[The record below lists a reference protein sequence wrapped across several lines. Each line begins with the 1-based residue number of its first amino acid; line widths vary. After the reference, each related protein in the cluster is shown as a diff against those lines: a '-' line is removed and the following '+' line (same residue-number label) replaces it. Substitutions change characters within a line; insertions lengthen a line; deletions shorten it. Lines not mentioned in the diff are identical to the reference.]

1 MAELHIA
8 TDRESQSPD
17 AAVKAEQVCSTASL
31 PRSINIA
38 TSIINRVGE
47 PGADQQDE
55 DFVHSTLV
63 ENLKKLVIDR
73 PSDKTEDR
81 FFGKSSEP
89 NLIQTAMEL
98 KSEYVSSDNF
108 KAPPSMSLGHKR
120 PEFWAPQPVRL
131 VLLLPC

>member
-8 TDRESQSPD
+8 ADRESQSPD
-17 AAVKAEQVCSTASL
+17 AALKAEQVCSSASL
-31 PRSINIA
+31 PRSINVA
-38 TSIINRVGE
+38 TSIISRVGE

-55 DFVHSTLV
+55 DFVDSTLV
-63 ENLKKLVIDR
+63 ENLKKFGIDT
-73 PSDKTEDR
+73 PSDKIEDR

-98 KSEYVSSDNF
+98 KSEYVSSENF
-108 KAPPSMSLGHKR
+108 EAPPSMSLGHKR

-131 VLLLPC
+131 VFPFPC